1 MTRVDLHREGV
12 RTFADL
18 AVVGAVLVFVAQI
31 LGPARGVASSLVQVA
46 AVILAAAVLAGPLV
60 AIKLRAIERASSP
73 VGGATK
79 ALLKLVQIGGYAC
92 LWGAVAVTSDL
103 LSSTGLAD

>member
-46 AVILAAAVLAGPLV
+46 AVIFAAAVLAGPLV

-73 VGGATK
+73 VGGATR
-79 ALLKLVQIGGYAC
+79 ALLNLVQVGGYAC
-92 LWGAVAVTSDL
+92 LCGAVAVTSAL
-103 LSSTGLAD
+103 LSSTGLAE